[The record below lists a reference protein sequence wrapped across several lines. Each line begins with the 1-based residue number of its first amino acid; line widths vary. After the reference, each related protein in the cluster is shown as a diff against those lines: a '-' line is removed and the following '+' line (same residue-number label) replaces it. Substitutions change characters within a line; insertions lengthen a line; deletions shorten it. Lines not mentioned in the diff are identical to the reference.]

1 MRQNSAQTAPYQYLT
16 NVAPPRA
23 KALNISQ
30 IWRPLGQAPLLTLQ
44 IRHPLGRA
52 PTLPQK

>member
-30 IWRPLGQAPLLTLQ
+30 IWCPLGQVPLLTLQ
-44 IRHPLGRA
+44 IWHPLGQA